1 VKSRIVRIL
10 VGVGIGLAL
19 LACGIGVLIRTL
31 GEREV
36 LYQGKSRD
44 DWGEQI
50 KSPNTAA
57 SNQASQVLNQE
68 IIPRLTKTMFEDTND
83 SSLRVALV
91 ENLNTLPGVNILFRM
106 ADSRRADAAMGLGEF
121 GPAADAAVP
130 ALHQALQGHDVAV
143 RGPAAVS
150 LGKIHGQPEV
160 IIPLLIRYLDEDDLK
175 EAAAE
180 ALGEYGSLSKT
191 AIPKLLLLYKVRD
204 KDLHHAVGEAL
215 NRIDPIAAAQ
225 VGARMDGP
233 PPGVPKATDH

>member
-1 VKSRIVRIL
+1 MGEAIIVGIAEVKGTRGPADIL
-10 VGVGIGLAL
+10 IAPSLGSGVGICAYD
-19 LACGIGVLIRTL
+19 AQ
-31 GEREV
+31 ERVAAIAHFILPE
-36 LYQGKSRD
+36 SRD
-44 DWGEQI
+44 D
-50 KSPNTAA
+50 
-57 SNQASQVLNQE
+57 
-68 IIPRLTKTMFEDTND
+68 
-83 SSLRVALV
+83 
-91 ENLNTLPGVNILFRM
+91 
-106 ADSRRADAAMGLGEF
+106 EF
-121 GPAADAAVP
+121 ACGKYADAAVP